1 MTETELQANI
11 KRLEGEVGQK
21 QMQLQMLKQQ
31 SMGLGY
37 TFAAVVREL
46 LLALGDPADAEQA
59 TRAKKHAKELLKH
72 WDDMQDQ
79 QNAPPPSPSP
89 LKVVP
94 ENGSTS

>member
-37 TFAAVVREL
+37 TFAGVVREL
-46 LLALGDPADAEQA
+46 LLALNDRDDVGQEQ
-59 TRAKKHAKELLKH
+59 RAKKHAKELLKH

-79 QNAPPPSPSP
+79 QNAPPPAP
-89 LKVVP
+89 VAVP
-94 ENGSTS
+94 EAN